1 MKKVARPSSEYGG
14 RSMRSLKSFRSKKTS
29 VGALSQ
35 AASSVAFSAIS
46 QVPVVDPIVM
56 MNMCW
61 ELLQLRSKLV
71 VKAQQQ
77 KISLREILTSTQLLK
92 LLQTV
97 GYKMKIANLKAVLKE
112 LGFNWNGA
120 SCSLT

>member
-35 AASSVAFSAIS
+35 AVSSVAFSAIS

-92 LLQTV
+92 LL
-97 GYKMKIANLKAVLKE
+97 
-112 LGFNWNGA
+112 
-120 SCSLT
+120 